1 MDIVYRPMHLSDL
14 EKVWELVE
22 VLKLEKAGVS
32 LVDLSHKEELK
43 KWLSDEHLFLYIAE
57 DRENVLSILRAVRG
71 SESGTRHAVLLTAA
85 THPDYRN
92 RGIAKELVLAGLED
106 MKQDGVSLARI
117 YIYSDN
123 LPSIN
128 TALRLGFTV
137 SGSVYRHHYKE
148 QTKEYVDDLIFHKL
162 L

>member
-32 LVDLSHKEELK
+32 IVDLSHKEELK
-43 KWLSDEHLFLYIAE
+43 KWLSDDHIFLYIAE
-57 DRENVLSILRAVRG
+57 DGENVLSILRAIRG
-71 SESGTRHAVLLTAA
+71 GEPGTRYAVLLTAA

-92 RGIAKELVLAGLED
+92 KGIAKELVLAGLED
-106 MKQDGVSLARI
+106 MKKDGVSLARI
-117 YIYSDN
+117 YVYSDN

-137 SGSVYRHHYKE
+137 SGTVYRHHYNE
-148 QTKEYVDDLIFHKL
+148 AAGEYVDDLIFYKL